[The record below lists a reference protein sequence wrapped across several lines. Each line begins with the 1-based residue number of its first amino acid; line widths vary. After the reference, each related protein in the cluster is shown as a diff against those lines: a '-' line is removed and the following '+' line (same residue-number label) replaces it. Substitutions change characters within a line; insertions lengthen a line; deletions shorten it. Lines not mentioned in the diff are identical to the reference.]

1 MAYQCILSSFSECV
15 STLQARTI
23 IALMIARAELVD
35 RGDEPREDHYVHL
48 YGVTWADYLRLLRIR
63 GERSAP
69 RITYVEGTL
78 EIMSP
83 SRTHDEIKSYIGR
96 LVEAWCL
103 ERGVEFTPYGS
114 WTLKD
119 KREERGAE
127 ADECYVFG
135 PNPRRK
141 HRPDVA
147 IEVVWTSGGIDKLDV
162 YRKLGVREVW
172 YWEDGRIQ
180 VHALRGTRYAPVA
193 HSEALPG
200 IDLEQLATF
209 LDRPTASRAI
219 LDYRAALR
227 GE

>member
-1 MAYQCILSSFSECV
+1 MLNGGEA
-15 STLQARTI
+15 
-23 IALMIARAELVD
+23 
-35 RGDEPREDHYVHL
+35 PREDHFVHL
-48 YGVTWADYLRLLRIR
+48 YGVTWADYLRLLEIR
-63 GERSAP
+63 GDRSAP

-114 WTLKD
+114 WTLKS

-127 ADECYVFG
+127 ADECYIFG
-135 PNPRRK
+135 PDPKRK
-141 HRPDVA
+141 RRPDLA

-172 YWEDGRIQ
+172 YWEKGRIQ
-180 VHALRGTRYAPVA
+180 VYLRRGVRYEAA
-193 HSEALPG
+193 AASEALPG
-200 IDLEQLATF
+200 IDLDQLVSF
-209 LDRPTASRAI
+209 LDRRTASQAI
-219 LDYRAALR
+219 REYRAALSAT
-227 GE
+227 

>member
-1 MAYQCILSSFSECV
+1 
-15 STLQARTI
+15 
-23 IALMIARAELVD
+23 MIARAELVD
-35 RGDEPREDHYVHL
+35 REDEPREDHYVHL
-48 YGVTWADYLRLLRIR
+48 HGVTWADYIRILEIR
-63 GERSAP
+63 GDHSAP
-69 RITYVEGTL
+69 RITYLEGTL

-83 SRTHDEIKSYIGR
+83 SRTHDEIKSYIGC

-114 WTLKD
+114 WTLKS
-119 KREERGAE
+119 KREKRGAE

-135 PNPRRK
+135 PTPRRK
-141 HRPDVA
+141 RRPDIA
-147 IEVVWTSGGIDKLDV
+147 IEVVWTSGGIDKLNV
-162 YRKLGVREVW
+162 YSKLGVREVW

-180 VHALRGTRYAPVA
+180 VHVLRGSVYEPA
-193 HSEALPG
+193 SESQALPG
-200 IDLEQLATF
+200 IDLVQLVGF

>member
-1 MAYQCILSSFSECV
+1 
-15 STLQARTI
+15 
-23 IALMIARAELVD
+23 MIARAELVD

-48 YGVTWADYLRLLRIR
+48 YGVTWADYLRLLQIR
-63 GERSAP
+63 GDRSAP

-103 ERGVEFTPYGS
+103 ERGIEFTPYGS
-114 WTLKD
+114 WTLKN
-119 KREERGAE
+119 KRDERGAE

-135 PNPRRK
+135 PDPKCKR
-141 HRPDVA
+141 RPDVA

-162 YRKLGVREVW
+162 YRKLGVHEVW
-172 YWEDGRIQ
+172 YWEDGRIH
-180 VHALRGTRYAPVA
+180 VHVLRGARYELVA
-193 HSEALPG
+193 QSETLPG
-200 IDLEQLATF
+200 IDLEQLVGF
-209 LDRPTASRAI
+209 LDRPTVSRAI
-219 LDYRAALR
+219 RDYRAALR